1 MNASRRRSISRIVE
15 SAMGPLWLCATEEG
29 LCALAFDGLDDALSR
44 TLVRYDVAPPLGGTH
59 PTLEAAAEQLA
70 AYFAGERRAFDLPLD
85 LLGTP
90 FQRAVWST
98 LLRIPYGDTW
108 SYGQVAAA
116 VGRPRAA
123 RAVGQAT
130 GANPLAIV
138 VPCHR
143 VVGHDGSL
151 TGYGS
156 GLHRKQTL
164 LELEQ
169 RSSQLPLQELS

>member
-1 MNASRRRSISRIVE
+1 
-15 SAMGPLWLCATEEG
+15 
-29 LCALAFDGLDDALSR
+29 
-44 TLVRYDVAPPLGGTH
+44 
-59 PTLEAAAEQLA
+59 LEAAAEQLA